1 MLFRRTYNKVF
12 AAAPRDAAIE
22 VINWKIEAS
31 GPRPTFA
38 DNYTPFQGAKKG
50 TLEQRKIETY
60 DDKTGESSV
69 SSVVDRYVLESGQ
82 KVQGPALIQE
92 DETTTVLAIGDEIM
106 VDELGNLV
114 AEINYTGV

>member
-1 MLFRRTYNKVF
+1 MQSLL
-12 AAAPRDAAIE
+12 
-22 VINWKIEAS
+22 S
-31 GPRPTFA
+31 
-38 DNYTPFQGAKKG
+38 Q
-50 TLEQRKIETY
+50 LQRKIETY

-106 VDELGNLV
+106 VDDLGNLV